1 VSEKH
6 TIDAMNQPIWQRV
19 YFENMLPIN
28 WLEHSPWCTAFKKL
42 SISNSASSD
51 IFSTIDNP
59 AIPVDYQGAVECEMD
74 RRSTIYSY
82 YCVDKSLSLDC
93 KTQTSYL
100 RLLAFRDPKI
110 LMGIVTVLA
119 LAISNNPPS

>member
-6 TIDAMNQPIWQRV
+6 TLDAMNQRIWQRV

-28 WLEHSPWCTAFKKL
+28 FLEHSPWDSAFKKL
-42 SISNSASSD
+42 SISNSAGSD

-59 AIPVDYQGAVECEMD
+59 VIPVDYQGAVECEMD
-74 RRSTIYSY
+74 RRNTIYSY

-100 RLLAFRDPKI
+100 RRLTVRDPKI
-110 LMGIVTVLA
+110 LLGIVTVLA
-119 LAISNNPPS
+119 LAIPNNPPS